1 MIIKQKVYFQIHL
14 QNNKN
19 SIFIRKH
26 VYTINTIS
34 HVLKT
39 KYEISNRTRGGV
51 ITHSLRFVAAHL
63 TE

>member
-1 MIIKQKVYFQIHL
+1 MI
-14 QNNKN
+14 
-19 SIFIRKH
+19 
-26 VYTINTIS
+26 TIS

-39 KYEISNRTRGGV
+39 KYEISNRMRGGV